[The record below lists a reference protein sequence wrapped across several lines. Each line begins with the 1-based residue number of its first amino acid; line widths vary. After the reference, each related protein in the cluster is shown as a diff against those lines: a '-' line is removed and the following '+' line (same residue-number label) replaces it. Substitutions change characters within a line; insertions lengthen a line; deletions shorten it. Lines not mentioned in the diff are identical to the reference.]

1 MAPKK
6 ESERAPWTTPGTEQ
20 PEKRPGPFAQDPVAH
35 ATQEGARARL
45 RKRNGRQLDA
55 VMRDT
60 PL

>member
-35 ATQEGARARL
+35 ATHEGARARL
-45 RKRNGRQLDA
+45 RKRAG
-55 VMRDT
+55 
-60 PL
+60 